1 MVFKL
6 DGDIIF
12 FLSFDDHFSH
22 QSLAMRAK
30 VQQGPKRSYGTFQ
43 ISHNASR

>member
-30 VQQGPKRSYGTFQ
+30 VQQGAETVLRYFPDIT
-43 ISHNASR
+43 